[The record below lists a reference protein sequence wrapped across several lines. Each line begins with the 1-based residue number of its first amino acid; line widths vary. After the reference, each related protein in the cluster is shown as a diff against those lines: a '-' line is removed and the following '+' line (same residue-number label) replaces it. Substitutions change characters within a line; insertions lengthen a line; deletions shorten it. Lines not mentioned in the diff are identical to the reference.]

1 LDRRFLLLQTEVN
14 RRWYFPQSPSR
25 KNPLGR
31 LAAKC
36 LESAMSQKPSRNLLS
51 QKRVIQTQNSPEKLE
66 WMKTWAG
73 PSLIAIVFILMAFW
87 SWRKWPDLLIDFGQ
101 QLYIPWQL
109 ASGKLLYKDIV
120 ILHGPLSQHFNA
132 LWFKLFGPS
141 LTVVIFVNL
150 TILACMTAIIYTT
163 IRRFADCFTATVV
176 CLVLLSLF
184 GFSQYVEVGNYNYV
198 TPYTHE
204 ATHGMALAAAMI
216 LGLSHYLTRGGR
228 MACAASGICLG
239 LALMTKVDV
248 ALAAAATALIG
259 FTVAGF
265 IAPPSASPKRD
276 GLVLFCAMAVVP
288 AVVFFLYFLSYLP
301 AEQALRAAGQ
311 GFFVLSGEVAKTPFY
326 LRMLGFD
333 KPGDNLT
340 HMLTM
345 FVAAAGFVLIAAAA
359 DVICRRSVR
368 NPRSI
373 AVGLGIVFLLVLYAK
388 LDLLPWMDLPRALP
402 LTTFL
407 ALAIFIALLV
417 KYPRRMESWQTLL
430 PMILWAAFALAL
442 LPKMA
447 LNVHLYHVGFYMA
460 MPATLVLLICLTYWI
475 PKLLKERWGCGVVF
489 RSLALAI
496 LVAASVYHL
505 TRSHK
510 IYQLKNF
517 AVGKDGDIILTYG
530 PKVRISGRVTALA
543 LEWIEEKTPR
553 EATFVGLP
561 EGIMLNYLSRR
572 TATLPYV
579 NFMMPEIITFGEKR
593 VVDDFK
599 ARPPDYVMLVDND
612 PSEFGVGQFGAD
624 PRYGKKIMDWV
635 NQSYEPVALIGSE
648 PLQGRNFG
656 IKILKH
662 NLNETRE

>member
-1 LDRRFLLLQTEVN
+1 MSPKKSKTPRLHNGATQQQQASERFE
-14 RRWYFPQSPSR
+14 W
-25 KNPLGR
+25 
-31 LAAKC
+31 LA
-36 LESAMSQKPSRNLLS
+36 R
-51 QKRVIQTQNSPEKLE
+51 
-66 WMKTWAG
+66 WAG
-73 PSLIAIVFILMAFW
+73 PCLIAIVFALMAFW

-132 LWFKLFGPS
+132 FWFKLFGPS
-141 LTVVIFVNL
+141 LTVIIFVNL
-150 TILACMTAIIYTT
+150 AILACMTGIIYTT
-163 IRRFADCFTATVV
+163 IRRFADFFTATVV

-216 LGLSHYLTRGGR
+216 LGLSDYLTRGGPI
-228 MACAASGICLG
+228 ACAASGICLG

-248 ALAAAATALIG
+248 ALAAAVAAFIG
-259 FTVAGF
+259 FAIAGF

-276 GLVLFCAMAVVP
+276 GLLLFCGMALAP
-288 AVVFFLYFLSYLP
+288 AVGFFLYFLSYLP
-301 AEQALRAAGQ
+301 AEQAVRAAGQ
-311 GFFVLSGEVAKTPFY
+311 GFFVLSGEVARTPFY

-340 HMLTM
+340 HMMTM
-345 FVAAAGFVLIAAAA
+345 FVAVAGFVLTAAAA
-359 DVICRRSVR
+359 DIVCRRSAR
-368 NPRSI
+368 NPRPI
-373 AVGLGIVFLLVLYAK
+373 AIGLAIVFFLVLYAK

-417 KYPRRMESWQTLL
+417 KYPRHMESWQTFL
-430 PMILWAAFALAL
+430 PMVLWATFALAL

-475 PKLLKERWGCGVVF
+475 PKLLKQHWGCGVVF
-489 RSLALAI
+489 RSLAFAV

-505 TRSHK
+505 TRSQQ
-510 IYQLKNF
+510 IYRLKNF
-517 AVGKDGDIILTYG
+517 AVGKGGDTILTYG

-593 VVDDFK
+593 IVDDFK
-599 ARPPDYVMLVDND
+599 ARPPDYVLLVDND

-635 NQSYEPVALIGSE
+635 NQYYEPVALIGSE
-648 PLQGRNFG
+648 PLRGRNFG

>member
-1 LDRRFLLLQTEVN
+1 
-14 RRWYFPQSPSR
+14 
-25 KNPLGR
+25 
-31 LAAKC
+31 
-36 LESAMSQKPSRNLLS
+36 MSQKQAKNLPAS
-51 QKRVIQTQNSPEKLE
+51 KHVTQTQKSPEKLE
-66 WMKTWAG
+66 WLGKWAG
-73 PSLIAIVFILMAFW
+73 PCLIVIAFSTLAFW

-132 LWFKLFGPS
+132 FWFKLFGPS

-150 TILACMTAIIYTT
+150 VILTCMTGIIYTT
-163 IRRFADCFTATVV
+163 IRRFADSFTATVV

-204 ATHGMALAAAMI
+204 STHGMALTAAMI

-228 MACAASGICLG
+228 MACAAAGICLG

-248 ALAAAATALIG
+248 ALAAAVAAIIG
-259 FTVAGF
+259 FAIACF
-265 IAPPSASPKRD
+265 IAPPSASPQR
-276 GLVLFCAMAVVP
+276 GGPVLFCAMALVP
-288 AVVFFLYFLSYLP
+288 AVGFFLYFLSYLP
-301 AEQALRAAGQ
+301 AEQAVRAAGQ

-333 KPGDNLT
+333 KPSDNLN

-345 FVAAAGFVLIAAAA
+345 FIAMTGFVLTAATA
-359 DVICRRSVR
+359 DVICRRSAR
-368 NPRSI
+368 NPRPI
-373 AVGLGIVFLLVLYAK
+373 AVGLGIVFLLALYAK

-417 KYPRRMESWQTLL
+417 KRPRHMESWQAFL
-430 PMILWAAFALAL
+430 PMVLWTTFALAL
-442 LPKMA
+442 LAKMA

-489 RSLALAI
+489 RSLAVAV

-510 IYQLKNF
+510 IYRLKNF
-517 AVGKDGDIILTYG
+517 AVGNGGDMILTYG

-543 LEWIEEKTPR
+543 LEWIEAKTPR

-561 EGIMLNYLSRR
+561 EGIMLNYLARR

-579 NFMMPEIITFGEKR
+579 NFMMPEIIIFGEKR
-593 VVDDFK
+593 IVDDFK
-599 ARPPDYVMLVDND
+599 ARPPDYVMLVDNN

-624 PRYGKKIMDWV
+624 PRYGKQIMDWV
-635 NQSYEPVALIGSE
+635 NQYYEPVALIGSE

-662 NLNETRE
+662 HLNGTRK